1 VELLTGHYLALFLLM
16 PDMLIVQQ
24 HPKLLGFFIKEMA
37 LQQYSYIGQKIQLR
51 LMLRL
56 KNLKKINKDKY
67 MIMIVTDALKSLRP
81 KAEWSAIGDNITW
94 LDTTQT
100 EPTQAEIDVEITR
113 LQAEYDA
120 QAYTRD
126 RAIAYPSLQDQADM
140 QYWDSVNGTTTWVDA
155 IAAVK
160 AEFPKP

>member
-1 VELLTGHYLALFLLM
+1 
-16 PDMLIVQQ
+16 
-24 HPKLLGFFIKEMA
+24 
-37 LQQYSYIGQKIQLR
+37 
-51 LMLRL
+51 
-56 KNLKKINKDKY
+56 

-113 LQAEYDA
+113 LQAEYDV

-140 QYWDSVNGTTTWVDA
+140 QYWDLVNGTTTWADA

-160 AEFPKP
+160 AAHPKP

>member
-1 VELLTGHYLALFLLM
+1 
-16 PDMLIVQQ
+16 
-24 HPKLLGFFIKEMA
+24 
-37 LQQYSYIGQKIQLR
+37 
-51 LMLRL
+51 
-56 KNLKKINKDKY
+56 
-67 MIMIVTDALKSLRP
+67 MIVTDALKSLRP